1 MYSDTQLQKNVIEEI
16 SWDPSLRESE
26 IGVAAKDGVIT
37 LTGSAQTF
45 AQKYAA
51 VNATRRVTG
60 VAAIANDITVSL
72 TPFHKRTDT
81 EIAHAAMEAV
91 NWNVLVP
98 AGAIQLKVEDG
109 LLTLSGAV
117 EWDYQRK
124 AAERTLRT
132 LHGVR
137 GVVDLVVV
145 KAHAKSA
152 DVTSKI
158 KDAFKRNAEI
168 DADRITVTASD
179 GTVTLKGRVRSWTER
194 GDAER
199 AAWSAPGVSRVQ
211 DELLIGV

>member
-1 MYSDTQLQKNVIEEI
+1 MYTDMQLQKNVIEEI
-16 SWDPSLRESE
+16 SWDPSLRDSE

-37 LTGSAQTF
+37 LTGSTATF

-51 VNATRRVTG
+51 VNAARRVAG
-60 VAAIANDITVSL
+60 VGAIANDITVNL
-72 TPFHKRTDT
+72 TPFHKRSDT
-81 EIAHAAMEAV
+81 EIAHAAMDAL

-98 AGAIQLKVEDG
+98 PDAIQLKVEEG
-109 LLTLSGAV
+109 LITLSGSV

-124 AAERTLRT
+124 AAERSVRT

-145 KAHAKSA
+145 KSHAKST
-152 DVTSKI
+152 DVASKI

-168 DADRITVTASD
+168 DAERISVTASD

>member
-1 MYSDTQLQKNVIEEI
+1 MYSDTQLQKHVIEEI
-16 SWDPSLRESE
+16 SWDPTLRESE

-37 LTGSAQTF
+37 LSGSTTSF

-51 VNATRRVTG
+51 VNAARRVAG

-72 TPFHKRTDT
+72 TPFHKRSDT
-81 EIAHAAMEAV
+81 EIAHAAKQALD
-91 NWNVLVP
+91 WNVLVP
-98 AGAIQLKVEDG
+98 PDAIQLKVEDG
-109 LLTLSGAV
+109 LVTLSGAV

-124 AAERTLRT
+124 AAERSVRT

-145 KAHAKSA
+145 RAHAKSA
-152 DVTSKI
+152 DVSSKI
-158 KDAFKRNAEI
+158 REAFKRNAEI
-168 DADRITVTASD
+168 DSERITVTASD